1 MKNIDIKSVIVG
13 VLATVLIIVS
23 MGATNQDENL
33 GDIVVNSIKVV
44 NENGK
49 LAAILN
55 ADESGVGFGIYNN
68 DGKSA
73 VILNATESG
82 VGFGIYNNDGKS
94 AVILN
99 VAESGGGLWIYNKHE
114 KQVVALQANSNSDG
128 AIGLYDRYGDPGW
141 AKTGRQ

>member
-49 LAAILN
+49 TAAMLIVT
-55 ADESGVGFGIYNN
+55 ESGVGLAIYNN

-73 VILNATESG
+73 VILNA
-82 VGFGIYNNDGKS
+82 D
-94 AVILN
+94 
-99 VAESGGGLWIYNKHE
+99 ESGGGLWIYNKHE
-114 KQVVALQANSNSDG
+114 KQVVALQANKNSDG
-128 AIGLYDRYGDPGW
+128 AIGLYDRYGDLGW